1 MRLIDAD
8 KLMQRICDD
17 MAHIDNIDVRN
28 GLNLAIQQI
37 LFMPDALKRGYW
49 EYVGTLFDGTK
60 NFSCSVCGNRTNIAD
75 CLESTPKYCPECGA
89 KMEDY
94 KNAID

>member
-17 MAHIDNIDVRN
+17 MAHVNNMDVRN

-37 LFMPDALKRGYW
+37 IFMPDALKRGYW

-60 NFSCSVCGNRTNIAD
+60 IFSCSVCGNKTNVV
-75 CLESTPKYCPECGA
+75 CLESMLNYCPNCGA
-89 KMEDY
+89 KMEGEQ
-94 KNAID
+94 NGF